1 MNSTLQRRNTTSVHK
16 KEKTIKFKLE
26 NSEKEYQIV
35 LNNQEQLYI
44 QEEEFLKKKKNYLEL
59 KISKIIA
66 YMKKFPNI

>member
-1 MNSTLQRRNTTSVHK
+1 MNSTLKRRNTTTNPQK

-44 QEEEFLKKKKNYLEL
+44 QEEEFLKKKKRITWN
-59 KISKIIA
+59 SKYRKLLLI
-66 YMKKFPNI
+66 